1 MGEES
6 DMRCQP
12 DLMPV
17 HPYNKHYY
25 DSYHTEAGPV
35 PYVREQ
41 GPWLLLFRAMAE
53 FIDITI
59 KPKKVLD
66 AGCAKGF
73 LVESLRDRGIDAF
86 GIDVS
91 EYAVGEVRPD
101 IRAYCRVSSLI
112 TPLSERYDLITC
124 IEVLEHMT
132 EEEGRRAIA
141 NICKSTNDVLFSS
154 TPDDFDEPTH
164 VNVRPRTYWV
174 QRFAEAGFSLDAGF
188 DARAIAPHAMRFC
201 KVTPE
206 APAVDALLDLRDFLR
221 RDIESLNQTVK
232 ATVAQVASLQSRLY
246 SMEHSTG
253 WRALERIKRMRDRM
267 VPPNT
272 LRSGCYA
279 ALCQGAKAI
288 LDSGFRAGLRQSLVS
303 VYRAFASRNKKESD
317 TDAAAE
323 TGQSSVVFNEH
334 ALAHVLLD
342 GLTGLEI
349 GPAAQNPF
357 GLCTR
362 TVELM
367 ESQEFYAS
375 IQQDV
380 MGLTPPKVDIWAS
393 ADCIPVLDQSED
405 FILSSHVIEHLPN
418 VIAAFVEWNR
428 IVKDGGYVFMIVP
441 LPWALPADRD
451 RELTT
456 LEHFINDYHQR
467 LTLETHPVE
476 GIPGGKMG
484 HYHTFVPSSLLQI
497 VYWMRQSKL
506 CEWELAAREDVDS
519 KVGNGFT
526 LAFKVRHGRTEN
538 SAPGT

>member
-12 DLMPV
+12 GLMPA
-17 HPYNKHYY
+17 HPYGKHYY
-25 DSYHTEAGPV
+25 DTYHTDAGPV

-41 GPWLLLFRAMAE
+41 GPWLPLFRAMAE
-53 FIDITI
+53 FIDSTI

-66 AGCAKGF
+66 VGCAKGF
-73 LVESLRDRGIDAF
+73 LVESLRDRGIEAF
-86 GIDVS
+86 GIDIS
-91 EYAVGEVRPD
+91 DYAISEVRQD
-101 IRAYCRVSSLI
+101 IRPFCRVSSLI

-132 EEEGRRAIA
+132 EEEGKRAIA

-154 TPDDFDEPTH
+154 SPDDFDEPTH
-164 VNVRPRTYWV
+164 VNVRSRTYWV
-174 QRFAEAGFSLDAGF
+174 QRFAEEGFSLDAGF

-206 APAVDALLDLRDFLR
+206 APAVDALLDLRDRLN
-221 RDIESLNQTVK
+221 RDVKSLNETVK
-232 ATVAQVASLQSRLY
+232 VTTAHLTSLQSRLY

-253 WRALERIKRMRDRM
+253 WRVLERLRGLRDRM

-272 LRSGCYA
+272 LRSRCYA
-279 ALCQGAKAI
+279 GLRQGTKAI
-288 LDSGFRAGLRQSLVS
+288 LDSGFKAGLRQSLVS
-303 VYRAFASRNKKESD
+303 VYRAFISRTTEGSDPHAS
-317 TDAAAE
+317 AE
-323 TGQSSVVFNEH
+323 TGQSSVVFSEH

-357 GLCTR
+357 GLRTR
-362 TVELM
+362 NVELM
-367 ESQEFYAS
+367 ESREFYAS
-375 IQQDV
+375 VQQNV

-393 ADCIPVLDQSED
+393 ADRIPLPDQSED
-405 FILSSHVIEHLPN
+405 FILSSHVVEHLPN

-428 IVKDGGYVFMIVP
+428 IVRNGGYVFMIVP
-441 LPWALPADRD
+441 LPWALPADRG

-456 LEHFINDYHQR
+456 FEHFINDYHQR

-484 HYHTFVPSSLLQI
+484 HYHTFVPVSLLQ
-497 VYWMRQSKL
+497 VVDWMRQSKL
-506 CEWELAAREDVDS
+506 CDWELVAREDVDS

-526 LAFKVRHGRTEN
+526 LAFRVRHERTGS
-538 SAPGT
+538 SASGT